1 MLIDLFLSF
10 CSWGQEMTRE
20 SNQKIIVVVKVTKT
34 DNCHHGIRIQGED
47 RFHVECEGRA
57 GIVFGRVCSSET
69 I

>member
-1 MLIDLFLSF
+1 
-10 CSWGQEMTRE
+10 MTRE